1 MINLFDNGTDDF
13 AFLLEQMGKDIT
25 INDNPVKAV
34 ITNTNLEQ
42 NYDDRRIT
50 SLSPLSRGDIVFYNG
65 KKFMVVSEV
74 TEKRYTKFK
83 GIMRFLPHRIIVNS
97 ESRFYT
103 LDCYINTTDL
113 GITSGKVLTLA
124 DGEIV
129 VNCSNYSIDSGL
141 KIGARFLLNGQAFKI
156 NGVDDFSKPG
166 TVALTCVK
174 DSILPTDDLINGIA
188 GGLGISVNITNSNF
202 DVTIGST
209 YQLTW
214 TSTNNAPVR
223 FVSSDESV
231 ATVDAN
237 GLVTGLSVGTV
248 TITAYHSQLEQIKDT
263 ITLTVKDVPVA
274 YTVEI
279 TSSSKPAEVTKG
291 RTKTYEVIVKQGTDV
306 VSEPVTWQITADSQ
320 TGTTTFAKITSQTGT
335 SCVVSG
341 DTLGYVQL
349 KATLVSDPS
358 VFAWQRIQVKSAI

>member
-1 MINLFDNGTDDF
+1 MINLFGSNTDDF
-13 AFLLEQMGKDIT
+13 AFLLDQMGSNVT
-25 INDNPVKAV
+25 IRDNIVKV
-34 ITNTNLEQ
+34 IITNTNLEQ

-141 KIGARFLLNGQAFKI
+141 KIGARLLLNGQAWKVTGI
-156 NGVDDFSKPG
+156 DDFSKPG
-166 TVALTCVK
+166 MVALTCTR
-174 DSILPTDDLINGIA
+174 DSILPTDDLVNGIA
-188 GGLGISVNITNSNF
+188 DGLGVSVKLTSGIF
-202 DVTIGST
+202 DVIIGST

-214 TSTNNAPVR
+214 TSTNDAPVQ
-223 FVSSDESV
+223 FVSSNPDI

-237 GLVTGLSVGTV
+237 GLVTGLTVGNV
-248 TITAYHSQLEQIKDT
+248 IITAHHAQLEQIKDT
-263 ITLTVKDVPVA
+263 IILTVKDVPVA

-279 TSSSKPAEVTKG
+279 IGDATVTKS
-291 RTKTYEVIVKQGTDV
+291 RTKTYTVTVNQGSVT
-306 VSEPVTWQITADSQ
+306 VSEPVTWALYADNQ

-341 DTLGYVQL
+341 DALGYVQL
-349 KATLVSDPS
+349 KAILVSDPS